1 MFKYFTLEELFHSD
15 KAESMGLDNDP
26 RNILSVENSEIIITN
41 ITRLVVEVLDPA
53 RELLGKPINVS
64 SGYRSEKINK
74 AVGGANTSQHLLGE
88 AADITCY
95 NNKYLFD
102 IIKQNLIF
110 DQLILEESTING
122 KKVEWVHVSYRKGKN
137 RKQAFRMQNGVVVK

>member
-15 KAESMGLDNDP
+15 KAVSMGLDNDP

-41 ITRLVVEVLDPA
+41 ITRLIVEVLDPA

-122 KKVEWVHVSYRKGKN
+122 KKAEWVHVSYRKGKN

>member
-15 KAESMGLDNDP
+15 KAVSMGLDNDP
-26 RNILSVENSEIIITN
+26 RNILSVDNSEIIITN

-53 RELLGKPINVS
+53 RELLGKPISVS
-64 SGYRSEKINK
+64 SGYRSEKLNK

>member
-15 KAESMGLDNDP
+15 KAVSMGLDNDP
-26 RNILSVENSEIIITN
+26 RNILSVNNSEIIITN

-53 RELLGKPINVS
+53 RELLGKPISVS
-64 SGYRSEKINK
+64 SGYRSEKLNK

-137 RKQAFRMQNGVVVK
+137 RKQAFRMQNGIVVK

>member
-15 KAESMGLDNDP
+15 KAVSMGLDNDP

-53 RELLGKPINVS
+53 RELLGKPISVS
-64 SGYRSEKINK
+64 SGYRSEKLNK

-122 KKVEWVHVSYRKGKN
+122 KKGGCVHVSYRKGKN

>member
-15 KAESMGLDNDP
+15 KAVSMGLDNDP
-26 RNILSVENSEIIITN
+26 RNILSVDNSEIIITN

-53 RELLGKPINVS
+53 RELLGKPISVS
-64 SGYRSEKINK
+64 SGYRSEKLNK

-137 RKQAFRMQNGVVVK
+137 RKQAFRMQNGIVVK

>member
-15 KAESMGLDNDP
+15 KAVSMGLDNDP
-26 RNILSVENSEIIITN
+26 RNTLSVDNSEIIITN

-53 RELLGKPINVS
+53 RELLGKPISVS
-64 SGYRSEKINK
+64 SGYRSEKLNK

>member
-15 KAESMGLDNDP
+15 KAVSMGLDNDP
-26 RNILSVENSEIIITN
+26 RNTLSVDNSEIIITN

-53 RELLGKPINVS
+53 RELLGKPISVS
-64 SGYRSEKINK
+64 SGYRNDKLNK

>member
-15 KAESMGLDNDP
+15 KAVSMGLDNDP

-53 RELLGKPINVS
+53 RELLGKPISVS
-64 SGYRSEKINK
+64 SGYRSEKLNK

-137 RKQAFRMQNGVVVK
+137 RKQAFRMQNGIVVK

>member
-15 KAESMGLDNDP
+15 KAVSMGLDNDP
-26 RNILSVENSEIIITN
+26 RNILSVNNSEIIITN

-53 RELLGKPINVS
+53 RELLGKPISVS
-64 SGYRSEKINK
+64 SGYRSEKLNK

>member
-15 KAESMGLDNDP
+15 KAVSMGLNNDP
-26 RNILSVENSEIIITN
+26 RNILSVNNSEIIITN

-53 RELLGKPINVS
+53 RELLGKPISVS
-64 SGYRSEKINK
+64 SGYRSEKLNK

>member
-15 KAESMGLDNDP
+15 KAVSMGLDNDP
-26 RNILSVENSEIIITN
+26 RNTLSDDNSEIIITN

-53 RELLGKPINVS
+53 RELLGKPISVS
-64 SGYRSEKINK
+64 SGYRSEKLNK

>member
-15 KAESMGLDNDP
+15 KAVSMGLNNDP
-26 RNILSVENSEIIITN
+26 RNILSVNNSEIIITN

-53 RELLGKPINVS
+53 RELLGKPISVS
-64 SGYRSEKINK
+64 SGYRSEKLNK

-137 RKQAFRMQNGVVVK
+137 RKQAFRMQNGIVVK

>member
-15 KAESMGLDNDP
+15 KAVSMGLDNDP

-53 RELLGKPINVS
+53 RELLGKPISVS
-64 SGYRSEKINK
+64 SGYRGDKLNK

-110 DQLILEESTING
+110 DQLILEENTING

>member
-15 KAESMGLDNDP
+15 KAVSMGLNNDP
-26 RNILSVENSEIIITN
+26 RNILSVDNSEIIITN

-53 RELLGKPINVS
+53 RELLGKPISVS
-64 SGYRSEKINK
+64 SGYRSEKLNK

>member
-15 KAESMGLDNDP
+15 KAVSMGLDNDP

-53 RELLGKPINVS
+53 RELLGKPISVS
-64 SGYRSEKINK
+64 SGYRSEKLNK

>member
-1 MFKYFTLEELFHSD
+1 MFKYFTLEEMFHSD
-15 KAESMGLDNDP
+15 KANEMGFNNDP
-26 RNILSVENSEIIITN
+26 RTILSVYDSDKIITN
-41 ITRLVVEVLDPA
+41 ITNLIVEVLDPA
-53 RELLGKPINVS
+53 RELLGKPINIS
-64 SGYRSEKINK
+64 SGYRSDKLNK

-110 DQLILEESTING
+110 DQLILEETNVNG
-122 KKVEWVHVSYRKGKN
+122 KKTEWVHVSYRKGKN
-137 RKQAFRMQNGVVVK
+137 RRQAFRMQNGVVLK

>member
-15 KAESMGLDNDP
+15 KAVSMGLNNDP
-26 RNILSVENSEIIITN
+26 RNILSVNNSEIIITN

-53 RELLGKPINVS
+53 RELLGKPISVS
-64 SGYRSEKINK
+64 SGYRSEKLNK

-88 AADITCY
+88 ATDITCY

-137 RKQAFRMQNGVVVK
+137 RKQAFRMQNGIVVK